1 MVEYFP
7 NELLK
12 SLRFLMEIRF
22 LVRTSLYSLSLGVY
36 LKDLIYI
43 SEGNPDYL
51 NGGMINLGKRRLLY
65 AVLHQIRRFQ
75 VKSYNFEPVCRFD
88 VACLI

>member
-7 NELLK
+7 NELLN

-22 LVRTSLYSLSLGVY
+22 LVHLFTLSLGVY